1 MLDDGDQILTIYTAE
16 PDTVD
21 AERLAALVHTNE
33 RPGV

>member
-1 MLDDGDQILTIYTAE
+1 MPDDGDQILTIYTAE

-21 AERLAALVHTNE
+21 AERLAALALTSA